1 MRKGC
6 LLLSSNL
13 SNTVHTRNCR
23 ATNQIKNHPNKNQSN
38 YKQVKQQTKRT
49 TQTYCTKQRVPL
61 TKRKKKFLQ
70 LHFPYS
76 YLLLADLQKLSKPLP
91 LKIADYHY
99 NMKPKKTQGQ
109 VSIDHR
115 TDRPVHEFFLSLFF

>member
-1 MRKGC
+1 MRVGC

-23 ATNQIKNHPNKNQSN
+23 ATNQIKNHPNKNQDN

-61 TKRKKKFLQ
+61 TKNKNKKIPATPLSAQFLVACR
-70 LHFPYS
+70 LT
-76 YLLLADLQKLSKPLP
+76 
-91 LKIADYHY
+91 
-99 NMKPKKTQGQ
+99 KTFQTPAFEDCG
-109 VSIDHR
+109 
-115 TDRPVHEFFLSLFF
+115 LSL